1 MLQCPIGHCVVFFFS
16 PDNLSM
22 CFRFC
27 AVLLLLLVFDL
38 PPVSVRLALAEDQP
52 VGERAILEIVVNGY
66 NEGQQFLRIT
76 DDSDVFLS
84 PELLKGLRLRSE
96 LWAGQES
103 DQISLRSLTPKLQFS
118 LDTNSAMLNLAVPS
132 EWFKPQI
139 IRSREENAALQK
151 SNKDMLYPLPWAGFL
166 NYNIQANFSEQEEG
180 LTDLTLPWELG
191 FNYKQWFAQSTFSSR
206 YDVEEQEHQTV
217 RQNTSLL
224 WDDPDTM
231 HSLTLGDFNPPYS
244 LLGGGGNFAGISWR
258 KNFSLDR
265 NFRYDSNLSLTT
277 EIDSPTHAQLYSS
290 GRQVKEWD
298 LLPGMA
304 NFEDISSYVGGDAE
318 LVLTDAFG
326 RERRLNVPSFTSQQV
341 LKKGVHEYAYSLG
354 WQRENIGRESND
366 YGDPAALGFHRY
378 GFGETWTGGAAFT
391 VTEDSFAAGS
401 MLFALLG
408 GFSQL
413 ETGFSVSRSKENE
426 TGYSGTARYSF
437 RYKQFNAYTGL
448 TGFSREYV
456 NVPERSYGNDSSED
470 EGEDEENKLRYQG
483 SLNLSY
489 SDTDWGSLSLGYAEN
504 VSWNDDSSRSLS
516 LTYRTSLFSGLHL
529 TLGVKHD
536 LEEEDSDSIYLTLQ
550 FSPKTESNSRDW
562 YDSLNA
568 ESRYHETDG
577 WQNTAG
583 LQKTYPRGLGYGYTA
598 NLSRKE
604 EEVSCNVRGQY
615 KNAHGIY
622 TAAARY
628 SENSSFSGS
637 LNAAGSLALIN
648 SGLYHG
654 RPITDSFAVVQVKGL
669 DDVTVENGSIPMGK
683 AGNDSSLLV
692 PDLNSYNKN
701 RLSIATLNLPLNYN
715 AAELDQEVEVQQRSG
730 SLIAFQFTKF
740 SAVEGEFYLLGE
752 EGEKESVEEAL
763 PLELTFNDE
772 KHEGFTGRGG
782 YFYLENIPVGKHEV
796 HVYLPGSDCIA
807 TINVPES
814 EKIVVNLDEVLCVR
828 EQTAP
833 SEN

>member
-1 MLQCPIGHCVVFFFS
+1 MRL
-16 PDNLSM
+16 
-22 CFRFC
+22 RFC
-27 AVLLLLLVFDL
+27 AILFLLLTGL
-38 PPVSVRLALAEDQP
+38 PPVSIRPALAEDQP

-76 DDSDVFLS
+76 DDSDVLLS
-84 PELLKGLRLRSE
+84 SELLKGLRLRPE

-103 DQISLRSLTPKLQFS
+103 NQISLRSLTPKLQFS

-139 IRSREENAALQK
+139 ISSREENAVRENATKEVLH
-151 SNKDMLYPLPWAGFL
+151 PLPWAGFL
-166 NYNIQANFSEQEEG
+166 NYNIQADFSEQEDG
-180 LTDLTLPWELG
+180 LSDLTLPWELG
-191 FNYKQWFAQSTFSSR
+191 FNYGQWFAQSTFSSR
-206 YDVEEQEHQTV
+206 YDVEEQEYQTV

-277 EIDSPTHAQLYSS
+277 EIDSPTHAQLYSN

-298 LLPGMA
+298 LLPGMV

-354 WQRENIGRESND
+354 WQRENIGRKSND

-413 ETGFSVSRSKENE
+413 ETGFFVSRSKKNE

-456 NVPERSYGNDSSED
+456 NVPERSYANDSSED
-470 EGEDEENKLRYQG
+470 EGEDEDGENKLRYQG

-504 VSWNDDSSRSLS
+504 VSWNNDSSRSLS
-516 LTYRTSLFSGLHL
+516 LTYRKSLFSGLHL

-577 WQNTAG
+577 WQNTAS
-583 LQKTYPRGLGYGYTA
+583 LQKTYPRGAGYGYTA

-604 EEVSCNVRGQY
+604 DEFSGNVRGQY

-637 LNAAGSLALIN
+637 LTAAGSLALIN
-648 SGLYHG
+648 KGIYHG
-654 RPITDSFAVVQVKGL
+654 RPITDSFAVVQVEGL

-715 AAELDQEVEVQQRSG
+715 AAVLEQDVEVGQRSG
-730 SLIAFQFTKF
+730 SIVKFQFTRF
-740 SAVEGEFYLLGE
+740 SAVEGELYLQPVDKDE
-752 EGEKESVEEAL
+752 EKVRIEEAL
-763 PLELTFNDE
+763 PLELTFNGE
-772 KHEGFTGRGG
+772 KHEGFTGRNG
-782 YFYLENIPVGKHEV
+782 YFYLENVPVGEHTLR
-796 HVYLPGSDCIA
+796 VYQPGGYCLA
-807 TINVPES
+807 KFTVPDTD
-814 EKIVVNLDEVLCVR
+814 KIVVNLGELACVSEKNRDR
-828 EQTAP
+828 EK
-833 SEN
+833 